1 MVLVPTAP
9 EIASQAMIAWQRHL
23 MRFLRSQLIL
33 YLALNGPSDSLL
45 ISSEPLLILLIWN
58 FPVLYFQLVKVVLDV
73 VQLKVMKRLYHVA
86 SAHILHLQSSSR
98 LCGSKLRVASS

>member
-1 MVLVPTAP
+1 MMVLVPTTP
-9 EIASQAMIAWQRHL
+9 GIASQAMIAWQRHW
-23 MRFLRSQLIL
+23 MRSLRSQLKL

-73 VQLKVMKRLYHVA
+73 VQLKVMKR
-86 SAHILHLQSSSR
+86 
-98 LCGSKLRVASS
+98 